1 MSTKI
6 LNYTN
11 ADLSELAEKI
21 IALAKKKGAS
31 DADLD
36 ISVGTGT
43 SVSVRMGTVETIELN
58 KDKNISITVYF
69 NKLRGSSSTSDFSK
83 DSIHSC
89 IDAACDIARYTS
101 EDSAFG
107 LAKPELYA
115 KEFKELALYNP
126 LEISQEEMVN
136 LAIDCEHSALSYSDK
151 VKNSE
156 GSSINTSESL
166 FIYANSNG
174 FLGGFPSSRHS
185 MSCSVIASDKSGMQR
200 DYSFSSNRKFE
211 NLKSIKDIG
220 QDSALRAL
228 RRLAPAKIK
237 TGRYPVIFEAPVATS
252 LISALVSAVS
262 GGNLFR
268 ETSFLL
274 NSLGSKVASSAL
286 SIKEDPF
293 QLGAH
298 ASTSFDDDGVK
309 VEPRVVLDKGNLQ
322 GYFLSTY
329 SAKRLGMDTTGNA
342 GGAHNLIISST
353 VENLDKLI
361 AQMDTGL
368 IVTELLGHGLNM
380 VTGDYSRGV
389 AGLWVEKGLIKHAVE
404 EITIAGNMKDMLNGI
419 IGVGGDIYL
428 NGSKYT
434 GSVLIED
441 MTVASN

>member
-1 MSTKI
+1 MPTKI
-6 LNYTN
+6 LNYTK
-11 ADLSELAEKI
+11 ADLSELAEQI

-31 DADLD
+31 DVDLD

-237 TGRYPVIFEAPVATS
+237 TGRYPVIFEAPVATPIIPFS
-252 LISALVSAVS
+252 ISFMLPAIV
-262 GGNLFR
+262 
-268 ETSFLL
+268 
-274 NSLGSKVASSAL
+274 
-286 SIKEDPF
+286 
-293 QLGAH
+293 
-298 ASTSFDDDGVK
+298 
-309 VEPRVVLDKGNLQ
+309 
-322 GYFLSTY
+322 
-329 SAKRLGMDTTGNA
+329 
-342 GGAHNLIISST
+342 ISST
-353 VENLDKLI
+353 
-361 AQMDTGL
+361 AC
-368 IVTELLGHGLNM
+368 
-380 VTGDYSRGV
+380 
-389 AGLWVEKGLIKHAVE
+389 LIKPFSTHKPATPLE
-404 EITIAGNMKDMLNGI
+404 
-419 IGVGGDIYL
+419 
-428 NGSKYT
+428 
-434 GSVLIED
+434 
-441 MTVASN
+441 